1 MNQHEM
7 KAKRGILG
15 MYWLDNISTELLQKD
30 LDGLWVRQR
39 AISDNLANYET
50 PGYKNKSVSFEDQ
63 LRGLLSDTDSS
74 SPAALA
80 DSIKNVK
87 PVTAEEKDEQYRADG
102 NGVDLEQQN
111 LEMARTVLNYSY
123 AAQAMTDS
131 YSRLE
136 TAVTGNSK

>member
-1 MNQHEM
+1 M

>member
-1 MNQHEM
+1 
-7 KAKRGILG
+7 

-50 PGYKNKSVSFEDQ
+50 PGYKNKSVSFENQ
-63 LRGLLSDTDSS
+63 LRGLLSDAGSS

-87 PVTAEEKDEQYRADG
+87 PVTTEEKDEQYRADG

>member
-1 MNQHEM
+1 
-7 KAKRGILG
+7 

-50 PGYKNKSVSFEDQ
+50 PGYKNKSVSFENQ
-63 LRGLLSDTDSS
+63 LRGLLSDAGSS

>member
-1 MNQHEM
+1 MM

>member
-1 MNQHEM
+1 
-7 KAKRGILG
+7 

>member
-1 MNQHEM
+1 
-7 KAKRGILG
+7 

-87 PVTAEEKDEQYRADG
+87 PVTTEEKDEQYRADG